1 MNTGVAR
8 RDQIIEFLREQGGAI
23 QSRDG
28 RGLTPRLSAAMA
40 RWLLERRISEVSE
53 RLKRLRAEL
62 AVVDEQLT
70 FFADA
75 ADEAR
80 LRALVSETPLADRE
94 HHEAQKH
101 ADAMAQSRADLVL
114 AIQALERSQ
123 DELLD
128 RLVAEHR

>member
-1 MNTGVAR
+1 
-8 RDQIIEFLREQGGAI
+8 
-23 QSRDG
+23 
-28 RGLTPRLSAAMA
+28 MA

-53 RLKRLRAEL
+53 RLKRLRTEL
-62 AVVDEQLT
+62 AVADEQLA

-101 ADAMAQSRADLVL
+101 ADAMAQSRADLL
-114 AIQALERSQ
+114 QSIQSLERSQ

-128 RLVAEHR
+128 RLAEQR